1 MKYCETC
8 HSIYP
13 NELDSCPKDK
23 ESLRQANDLMP
34 GMIIRDKY
42 EVLEKIGIGGMAAV
56 YKSRHLTFNEI
67 RAIKVV
73 SSKLLGDQDFL
84 KRFKNEAIITRKLTH
99 PNAVH
104 LDDFD
109 TTEDGRPF
117 IVMEYV
123 QGRNLRSWIHGTNP
137 LPIPRAL
144 NIGKQI
150 ASALGAAHKL
160 NIVHRDIKPDNVLL
174 VPQPAQLESTQDLVK
189 VLDFGI
195 AKMADGSFEGNRNA
209 TQTGMVV
216 GTPQYVSPEQASG
229 KIGDQID
236 GRSDLYSLGI
246 VLYEMIT
253 GKLPFHSDTPIG
265 YLIHHLQTAPTPPPG
280 VVQSVSSV
288 IMKALE
294 KDRSRR
300 YQSADEMISA
310 MDRALKSPIPP
321 PVRPVATP
329 VTPITPTAIPGPKPA
344 MAAAPI
350 TQRAQPLPATSAQP
364 QRNVAVLTPPAPATT
379 TGTYVAEAGGTVFDE
394 TKLRRGRPA
403 ASSGASFDVKK
414 LLIIASVVLGL
425 VVVVYAI
432 KQWQSNHNALS
443 EQTAQDDARILQD
456 VNDTLSQADFLKN
469 VHAEVKKGI
478 VTLTG
483 TVTKSY
489 EAEAAVNKAH
499 DVLGVR
505 SVVNNIQVPQ
515 STEQHD
521 AVWRSEQEKNSSN
534 ANPQPNNV
542 RPAPTPAP
550 PPSGNPST
558 GNPGTAVR
566 PNRAAALQY
575 VQQGYTQI
583 GMRDYQGAVGSFQH
597 ALALDPGNQAALN
610 GLQKARAARKGN

>member
-23 ESLRQANDLMP
+23 ESLRQVNDLMP

-56 YKSRHLTFNEI
+56 YKARHLTFNEI

-73 SSKLLGDQDFL
+73 NSKLLSDQEFL

-99 PNAVH
+99 QNAVH

-137 LPIPRAL
+137 LSIPRAL
-144 NIGKQI
+144 NIAKQI

-160 NIVHRDIKPDNVLL
+160 SIVHRDIKPDNVLL
-174 VPQPAQLESTQDLVK
+174 VPQPGQLESTQDLVK

-195 AKMADGSFEGNRNA
+195 AKMADASFEGNRNA

-246 VLYEMIT
+246 VLYEMVT

-280 VVQSVSSV
+280 IVQSVSSV

-294 KDRSRR
+294 KDRNRR

-310 MDRALKSPIPP
+310 MDRVLKSPIPP
-321 PVRPVATP
+321 PVRPATTP
-329 VTPITPTAIPGPKPA
+329 VTPTGTPGPGFKPA
-344 MAAAPI
+344 PAPAPI
-350 TQRAQPLPATSAQP
+350 TQRSTLPAALAQAQP
-364 QRNVAVLTPPAPATT
+364 QRNVAVLTPAHPSTT
-379 TGTYVAEAGGTVFDE
+379 TGTYMAEAGGTVFDE

-403 ASSGASFDVKK
+403 ASGSSFDFKK
-414 LLIIASVVLGL
+414 LIVIASIVVGL
-425 VVVVYAI
+425 LVAAYAV
-432 KQWQSNHNALS
+432 KQWQSNRNVS
-443 EQTAQDDARILQD
+443 QQNAQDDARIQQD
-456 VNDTLSQADFLKN
+456 VTDSLAQSDLLKN
-469 VHAEVKKGI
+469 VHADVKGGV

-483 TVTKSY
+483 TVSKPY
-489 EAEAAVNKAH
+489 ESETARNLAH

-505 SVVNNIQVPQ
+505 NVVNNIQVNAPP
-515 STEQHD
+515 EEHD
-521 AVWRSEQEKNSSN
+521 TIWRSEQEKNSN
-534 ANPQPNNV
+534 LPPNNT

-550 PPSGNPST
+550 PVNPSA
-558 GNPGTAVR
+558 GNPGGPRA
-566 PNRAAALQY
+566 NRAAALQY

-583 GMRDYQGAVGSFQH
+583 GMRDYQGAIGSFTR
-597 ALALDPGNQAALN
+597 ALALDPGNQAAQN
-610 GLQKARAARKGN
+610 GLQKARAAKKGN